1 MNRIKIYILS
11 LLSLLLLFN
20 CTKEESTIPEK
31 DRLYIHVATT
41 AFAADGVPSTK
52 AVNTGFLTTFEI
64 GDAIGVTGIGA
75 DGNILA
81 VCNNVKFNYKG
92 SETINGVIWAN
103 FIDEVHGYSF
113 VERVDG
119 AKYFA
124 YYPYSEKAWNV
135 KNLND
140 IISNFEVQPN
150 QSTKENFDKSD
161 LMATDEP
168 IAPVNSELQFIM
180 HHKMTTISIFYN
192 NEFKPDGVTPLYKI
206 NLYDATTPSGLR
218 ITNTYRAT
226 VSEGTSHETGKTEL
240 RHRYLLNPAKT
251 NSVKLV
257 GCLEEE
263 SYRYFS
269 KEINNLQPG
278 VLYSVSFEGEPLV
291 PYTDGVDL
299 ELDDVKFEDK
309 DGKIVTL
316 GHTVIWSKYNL
327 GESLGE
333 TYPFEPLPGEKGG
346 KTGSRDPYARGDYY
360 CWGATFTQYDNGITG
375 YHGYGYNNYFD
386 KEYKIAPLGGT
397 IKETEYDVAHAKW
410 WRGKWRLPTE
420 NEFRAMYAGCEFKK
434 VGNYKETNTRY
445 IGDYGGKSKGTY
457 TFDIIKVTSKKNP
470 EKFIYLSTGG
480 YFDGTLEPEKDKN
493 GNFTSS
499 GDGKLNNGCVNPTT
513 AYYLS
518 STSSPKTLK
527 DISYAFF
534 TADKQQILTNGSR
547 YTGMLVRPV
556 YSPNEK

>member
-1 MNRIKIYILS
+1 MNRIRIYILS
-11 LLSLLLLFN
+11 LISLLLLFN
-20 CTKEESTIPEK
+20 CTKEESTIREE

-64 GDAIGVTGIGA
+64 GDAIGVTGIDA
-75 DGNILA
+75 NGNILD

-124 YYPYSEKAWNV
+124 YYPYSEEAWNV

-140 IISNFEVQPN
+140 IISNFEVQTN

-192 NEFKPDGVTPLYKI
+192 NEYKPDGVTPLYKI
-206 NLYDATTPSGLR
+206 LLYDDTKPDGLR
-218 ITNTYRAT
+218 LSNTYRAKFSDGD
-226 VSEGTSHETGKTEL
+226 SEENGKYEL
-240 RHRYLLNPAKT
+240 RHRYLLNPQKN
-251 NSVKLV
+251 NSVTLV

-269 KEINNLQPG
+269 KEITNLQPG
-278 VLYSVSFEGEPLV
+278 VLYSISFEGEPLV

-299 ELDDVKFEDK
+299 ELDDVEFIDK
-309 DGKIVTL
+309 DGNTVKL

-333 TYPFEPLPGEKGG
+333 TYPFAPLSGEKGG

-360 CWGATFTQYDNGITG
+360 CWGATFTQYDNGLTG
-375 YHGYGYNNYFD
+375 YKGYGFNNYFD

-420 NEFRAMYAGCEFKK
+420 NEFRAMYAGCTFEK
-434 VGNYKETNTRY
+434 VDALTYSESQYRY
-445 IGDYGGKSKGTY
+445 VGRSNVKSQY
-457 TFDIIKVTSKKNP
+457 VVIKVTSKQNGKS
-470 EKFIYLSTGG
+470 IYFSSGG
-480 YFDGTLEPEKDKN
+480 YFDGTLEPERGEN
-493 GNFTSS
+493 GNITSS
-499 GDGKLNNGCVNPTT
+499 GDGKLNNGCVSSTT
-513 AYYLS
+513 CYYLS
-518 STSSPKTLK
+518 STASPTTLK

-534 TADKQQILTNGSR
+534 TAEKKQILTTGSR

>member
-1 MNRIKIYILS
+1 MNRIKIYIVS
-11 LLSLLLLFN
+11 LFSLLLLFC
-20 CTKEESTIPEK
+20 CTKEESTIREE

-52 AVNTGFLTTFEI
+52 AVNTGFLTTFEN

-75 DGNILA
+75 DGNILD

-103 FIDEVHGYSF
+103 FIDEKHGYSF

-124 YYPYSEKAWNV
+124 YYPYSEAWND

-140 IISNFEVQPN
+140 IISAFEVQTN

-192 NEFKPDGVTPLYKI
+192 NEYKPDGVTPLYKI
-206 NLYDATTPSGLR
+206 LLYDDTQPDDLR
-218 ITNTYRAT
+218 LSNTYRAT

-240 RHRYLLNPAKT
+240 RHRYLLNPKK
-251 NSVKLV
+251 NNFVKLV

-269 KEINNLQPG
+269 REIKNLKPG

-299 ELDDVKFEDK
+299 ELDNVPFIDK
-309 DGKIVTL
+309 DGKTVTL

-333 TYPFEPLPGEKGG
+333 EYPFAPLSGEKGG

-360 CWGATFTQYDNGITG
+360 CWGATFTQYDNGSTG
-375 YHGYGYNNYFD
+375 YKGYGYNNYFD

-420 NEFRAMYAGCEFKK
+420 NEFRAMYAGCTFEK
-434 VGNYKETNTRY
+434 VNDLTYTESQYRY
-445 IGDYGGKSKGTY
+445 IGRQKVNKSQY
-457 TFDIIKVTSKKNP
+457 VVIKVTSKQNGNS
-470 EKFIYLSTGG
+470 IYFSSGG
-480 YFDGTLEPEKDKN
+480 YFDGTLEPERDEN
-493 GNFTSS
+493 GNITSS
-499 GDGKLNNGCVNPTT
+499 GDGKLNNGCVGSTT
-513 AYYLS
+513 CYYLS
-518 STSSPKTLK
+518 STASPKTLK

-534 TADKQQILTNGSR
+534 TADNQQILTTGSR

>member
-11 LLSLLLLFN
+11 LLSLLLLFS
-20 CTKEESTIPEK
+20 CTKEEITIREEDK
-31 DRLYIHVATT
+31 LYIHVATT
-41 AFAADGVPSTK
+41 AFAEDGVPSTR

-64 GDAIGVTGIGA
+64 GDAIGVTGIDA
-75 DGNILA
+75 NGNILD

-92 SETINGVIWAN
+92 NETINGVIWAN
-103 FIDEVHGYSF
+103 FIDEKHGYSF
-113 VERVDG
+113 VERVEG

-124 YYPYSEKAWNV
+124 YYPYSQAWND

-140 IISNFEVQPN
+140 IISAFEVQTN

-161 LMATDEP
+161 LIASDEP
-168 IAPVNSELQFIM
+168 MLPVNSELNFIL
-180 HHKMTTISIFYN
+180 HHKMSTISILYN
-192 NEFKPDGVTPLYKI
+192 NEYKPDGVTPLYKI
-206 NLYDATTPSGLR
+206 TLYDATSPAGLR
-218 ITNTYRAT
+218 LENCYRAT
-226 VSEGTSHETGKTEL
+226 ISEGTSAETGKTEL
-240 RHRYLLNPAKT
+240 RHRYLLHPAKT

-269 KEINNLQPG
+269 KEINNLKPG
-278 VLYSVSFEGEPLV
+278 VLYSISFEGEPLV

-299 ELDDVKFEDK
+299 GLDDVQFIDK
-309 DGKIVTL
+309 DGNTVTL
-316 GHTVIWSKYNL
+316 GYTVIWSKYNL

-333 TYPFEPLPGEKGG
+333 EYPFAPLSGERGG
-346 KTGSRDPYARGDYY
+346 KTGSRNPYARGDYY
-360 CWGATFTQYDNGITG
+360 CWGATFTQYDNGRTG

-397 IKETEYDVAHAKW
+397 IKETEYDVAHTKW

-420 NEFRAMYAGCEFKK
+420 NEFRAMYAGCTFEK
-434 VGNYKETNTRY
+434 VDSLTYLESQYRY
-445 IGDYGGKSKGTY
+445 VGRSNFRNQYVV
-457 TFDIIKVTSKKNP
+457 IKVTSKTNGNS
-470 EKFIYLSTGG
+470 IYFSSGG
-480 YFDGTLEPEKDKN
+480 YFDGTLEPERDEN
-493 GNFTSS
+493 GNITSS
-499 GDGKLNNGCVNPTT
+499 GDGKFNNGCVSPAT

-518 STSSPKTLK
+518 STASPKTLK

>member
-1 MNRIKIYILS
+1 MNRIRIYILS
-11 LLSLLLLFN
+11 LISLLLLFN
-20 CTKEESTIPEK
+20 CTKEESTIREE

-64 GDAIGVTGIGA
+64 GDAIGVTGIDA
-75 DGNILA
+75 NGNILD

-124 YYPYSEKAWNV
+124 YYPYSEEAWNV

-140 IISNFEVQPN
+140 IISNFEVQTN

-192 NEFKPDGVTPLYKI
+192 NEYKPDGVTPLYKI
-206 NLYDATTPSGLR
+206 LLYDDTKPDGLR
-218 ITNTYRAT
+218 LSNTYRAKFSDGD
-226 VSEGTSHETGKTEL
+226 SEENGKYEL
-240 RHRYLLNPAKT
+240 RHRYLLNPQKN
-251 NSVKLV
+251 NSVTLV

-269 KEINNLQPG
+269 KEITNLQPG
-278 VLYSVSFEGEPLV
+278 VLYSISFEGEPLV

-299 ELDDVKFEDK
+299 ELDDVEFIDK
-309 DGKIVTL
+309 DGNTVKL

-333 TYPFEPLPGEKGG
+333 TYPFAPLSGEKGG

-360 CWGATFTQYDNGITG
+360 CWGATFTQYDNGLTG
-375 YHGYGYNNYFD
+375 YKGYGFNNYFD

-420 NEFRAMYAGCEFKK
+420 NEFRAMYAGCTFEK
-434 VGNYKETNTRY
+434 VDALTYSESQYRY
-445 IGDYGGKSKGTY
+445 VGRSNVKSQY
-457 TFDIIKVTSKKNP
+457 VVIKVTSKQNGKS
-470 EKFIYLSTGG
+470 IYFSSGG
-480 YFDGTLEPEKDKN
+480 YFDGTLEPEKDEN

-499 GDGKLNNGCVNPTT
+499 GDGKLNNGCVSSTT
-513 AYYLS
+513 CYYLS
-518 STSSPKTLK
+518 STASPTTLK

-534 TADKQQILTNGSR
+534 TAEKKQILTTGSR

>member
-11 LLSLLLLFN
+11 LLSLLLLFS
-20 CTKEESTIPEK
+20 CTKEEITIREEDK
-31 DRLYIHVATT
+31 LYIHVATT
-41 AFAADGVPSTK
+41 AFAEDGVPSTR

-64 GDAIGVTGIGA
+64 GDAIGVTGIDA
-75 DGNILA
+75 EGNILD

-92 SETINGVIWAN
+92 NETINGVIWAN
-103 FIDEVHGYSF
+103 FIDEKHGYSF
-113 VERVDG
+113 VERVEG

-124 YYPYSEKAWNV
+124 YYPYSEAWND

-140 IISNFEVQPN
+140 IISAFEVQTN

-161 LMATDEP
+161 LIASDEP
-168 IAPVNSELQFIM
+168 MLPVNSELNFIL
-180 HHKMTTISIFYN
+180 HHKMSTISILYN
-192 NEFKPDGVTPLYKI
+192 NEYKPDGVTPLYKI
-206 NLYDATTPSGLR
+206 TLYDATSPAGLR
-218 ITNTYRAT
+218 LENCYRAT
-226 VSEGTSHETGKTEL
+226 ISEGTSAETGKTEL
-240 RHRYLLNPAKT
+240 RHRYLLHPAKT

-269 KEINNLQPG
+269 KEINNLKPG
-278 VLYSVSFEGEPLV
+278 VLYSISFEGEPLV

-299 ELDDVKFEDK
+299 GLDNVEFIDK
-309 DGKIVTL
+309 DGNTVTL
-316 GHTVIWSKYNL
+316 GYTVIWSKYNL

-333 TYPFEPLPGEKGG
+333 EYPFAPLSGERGG
-346 KTGSRDPYARGDYY
+346 KTGSRNPYARGDYY
-360 CWGATFTQYDNGITG
+360 CWGATFTQYDNGRTG

-397 IKETEYDVAHAKW
+397 IKETEYDVAHTKW

-420 NEFRAMYAGCEFKK
+420 NEFRAMYAGCTFEK
-434 VGNYKETNTRY
+434 VDSLTYLESQYRY
-445 IGDYGGKSKGTY
+445 VGRSNFRNQYVV
-457 TFDIIKVTSKKNP
+457 IKVTSKTNGNS
-470 EKFIYLSTGG
+470 IYFSSGG
-480 YFDGTLEPEKDKN
+480 YFDGTLEPERDEN
-493 GNFTSS
+493 GNITSS
-499 GDGKLNNGCVNPTT
+499 GDGKFNNGCVSPAT

-518 STSSPKTLK
+518 STASPKTLK